1 MAKDFQKFKH
11 HHKNHIKEPSKTD
24 YSTSNASMEDFTPD
38 LNSAT
43 DIIEQGGILEH
54 CYVSTYFLLQRY
66 GYDSENRS
74 CQRFLKSKL
83 TEIYDNPF
91 LFVTVEQ
98 NMQIIIISLVSLE
111 SQPASN
117 FVGKESS

>member
-1 MAKDFQKFKH
+1 
-11 HHKNHIKEPSKTD
+11 
-24 YSTSNASMEDFTPD
+24 MEDFTPD